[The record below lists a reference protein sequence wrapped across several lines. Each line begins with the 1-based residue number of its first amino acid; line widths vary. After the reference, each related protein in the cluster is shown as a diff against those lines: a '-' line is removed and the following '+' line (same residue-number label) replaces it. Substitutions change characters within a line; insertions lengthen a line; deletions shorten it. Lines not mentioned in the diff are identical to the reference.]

1 MATAGLVEQCL
12 KKGVE
17 EFVLLFD
24 REKNPVE
31 ILRFDGAV
39 QAITDAALDYLIAAL
54 DGEKQA
60 CPVALPIAEYQVLNG
75 RF

>member
-1 MATAGLVEQCL
+1 MREL
-12 KKGVE
+12 KS
-17 EFVLLFD
+17 LSCCFD
-24 REKNPVE
+24 AWQGEPAPAKKAIV
-31 ILRFDGAV
+31 AV
-39 QAITDAALDYLIAAL
+39 QDYDGMADAALDHLFAAL